1 LRWPKSFQLER
12 PHRIGALAGRAAEE
26 ARKLARARVELERVG
41 LERTALFG
49 AVVTVG
55 FVGMVTTDRQLASS
69 TCAEC
74 SQGAGSGDRGSGDDI
89 AAILR
94 E

>member
-41 LERTALFG
+41 LESDSPIDCPIRGRCDRWLRRNGDDRPAT
-49 AVVTVG
+49 G
-55 FVGMVTTDRQLASS
+55 FVDLRRML
-69 TCAEC
+69 
-74 SQGAGSGDRGSGDDI
+74 SGCRVW
-89 AAILR
+89 R
-94 E
+94 